1 MNAIPHCII
10 SALKEIIPV
19 LYCSAD
25 VSVAQDLCSFLDEHL
40 FVTIPTSEEQNSTTD
55 IDISSDTDIKNA
67 LSVFRKTLVLLT
79 RHCST
84 AFIDTVQKLL
94 RFPEMNCKV
103 FLLACDTDAS
113 FVDRFTGG
121 YLSVTK
127 SALIKSHALNF
138 LSQPNGKNNLCFYK
152 CVIIMQ

>member
-1 MNAIPHCII
+1 MNAIPLYLI

-25 VSVAQDLCSFLDEHL
+25 VSLAQDLCSFLDEHL
-40 FVTIPTSEEQNSTTD
+40 FVTIPTSEEQNSTTC

-67 LSVFRKTLVLLT
+67 LTVFRKTLVLLT
-79 RHCST
+79 RHCSKP
-84 AFIDTVQKLL
+84 FIDAVQKLIS
-94 RFPEMNCKV
+94 FPEMKRKV

-127 SALIKSHALNF
+127 SALIKSHTLNF
-138 LSQPNGKNNLCFYK
+138 LSQPNGKNNLCLYK
-152 CVIIMQ
+152 CVIFL

>member
-1 MNAIPHCII
+1 MNAIPLYLI

-19 LYCSAD
+19 LYYSAD
-25 VSVAQDLCSFLDEHL
+25 VSLAQDLCSFLDEHL
-40 FVTIPTSEEQNSTTD
+40 FVTIPTSEEQKSTTD

-84 AFIDTVQKLL
+84 AFIDKVQKLL
-94 RFPEMNCKV
+94 HFSEMNCKV
-103 FLLACDTDAS
+103 FLLACDADAS

-127 SALIKSHALNF
+127 SAVIKSHALNF
-138 LSQPNGKNNLCFYK
+138 LRQPNGKIYAFINVLL
-152 CVIIMQ
+152 